1 MSTNLDT
8 PASYDYV
15 KDSKLLDELETY
27 YSYVLDN
34 ISLNQADPVSAAV
47 SFFNNSGKIFVDPQ
61 KQGRTRIYITRPNL
75 NLRTIGNIERSRVL
89 SYASSSKLGTTLARF
104 LMFPEIVKNISVGGL
119 YDPDN
124 EEQSLTW
131 GNLGIIKG
139 TAWDGL
145 VGGRGKLPPG
155 NKTHSALEEDELESI
170 GASFPIE
177 KTPFIPVLSNL
188 CTESSGGKDV
198 ILETEQTDQNFSG
211 NHLVYGSGINESR
224 GPGEITLTFD
234 DIYGSPVF
242 YIILMWVYYIH
253 YVAKGICN
261 PEREYIVNRIIDYT
275 CSIYVFT
282 LDTDQRTII
291 RATRYTGAFP
301 KMIPFANIMHS
312 KEIDIQALSK
322 LSIPFQY
329 NHACPMDPILFREFN
344 MIAECAL
351 TCRSGKGSPNNL
363 YGVTGDR
370 VLSPA
375 KFFYGMD
382 HIITEQDALYFRN
395 TYNPPK
401 IPAKILKARYGFE
414 RANDIDIYGSVNGL
428 NASKLFGDTTD
439 IDYNKPTSFDGLA
452 AFDRSQ
458 LGEYHGNTG
467 DIYNYRSPYIVDEN
481 KLMYL

>member
-1 MSTNLDT
+1 MSTKT
-8 PASYDYV
+8 PTSYDYV
-15 KDSKLLDELETY
+15 TDSKLLDELETY

-34 ISLNQADPVSAAV
+34 ISLNTADPISAAV
-47 SFFNNSGKIFVDPQ
+47 SFFNNSGKIFADPQ

-75 NLRTIGNIERSRVL
+75 NLRTVGNVERSRVL

-104 LMFPEIVKNISVGGL
+104 LMYPQIVENISVGGL
-119 YDPDN
+119 YKRSDTR
-124 EEQSLTW
+124 LTW
-131 GNLGIIKG
+131 KDLKVLKG
-139 TAWDGL
+139 TAWDDL
-145 VGGRGKLPPG
+145 VGGRGRLPPG
-155 NKTHSALEEDELESI
+155 ATKRDEDNSSLEALGL
-170 GASFPIE
+170 SFPIE

-198 ILETEQTDQNFSG
+198 LLETEQTDQNFSG
-211 NHLVYGSGINESR
+211 NNLVYGSGINESR

-242 YIILMWVYYIH
+242 WIILMWVYYIH

-282 LDTDQRTII
+282 LDTDQKTII
-291 RATRYTGAFP
+291 RATRYTGSFP

-329 NHACPMDPILFREFN
+329 NHACPMDPILYREFN

-351 TCRSGKGSPNNL
+351 TCRPGTGNPRNE
-363 YGVTGDR
+363 YGVTGVRSTTADM
-370 VLSPA
+370 
-375 KFFYGMD
+375 FFYGQN
-382 HIITEQDALYFRN
+382 HTITEREALYFRN
-395 TYNPPK
+395 TFNPPM
-401 IPAKILKARYGFE
+401 IPEKLLKPRYNFD
-414 RANDIDIYGSVNGL
+414 RANDIEKYSSVNGF
-428 NASKLFGDTTD
+428 NSDKLFGDTSD
-439 IDYNKPTSFDGLA
+439 IDFGQPTSIGGLK
-452 AFDRSQ
+452 AFSHPQ
-458 LGEYHGNTG
+458 LGEYQGNLG
-467 DIYNYRSPYIVDEN
+467 DIYNYRSPYIVDGN